1 IHRESEACH
10 TRLGVIRSDQA
21 RSSRADQVS
30 QLNLSQAGVRTG
42 LQQLNGPQLV
52 QLLAALA
59 HVGRYEPALFH
70 SACLQLE
77 RHLGVKKSESTTTSW
92 SNRFLGL
99 LTGRMGPTQQHSPL
113 DLDQQLGGGPSP
125 ASLTLP
131 DLGKLAAAL
140 LVSGHT
146 GHTWHGGHTQWSH
159 HSMKGGPCEDL
170 MVGVVRQATGL
181 LLARVAAMQ
190 QQQPP
195 KQQQQAEQQQR
206 QQRPNATAD
215 CQLHQLQPWQRQG
228 QAAGQQHQH

>member
-1 IHRESEACH
+1 MDVAGVTPSPLRCGGSEGGGQLAP
-10 TRLGVIRSDQA
+10 SQA
-21 RSSRADQVS
+21 V
-30 QLNLSQAGVRTG
+30 QAGVRTG

-59 HVGRYEPALFH
+59 HVGRYEPSLFH

-113 DLDQQLGGGPSP
+113 DLDQQLGGGPPP

-146 GHTWHGGHTQWSH
+146 AASAAAVAASGSGCGAAAPTQWEVDW
-159 HSMKGGPCEDL
+159 G
-170 MVGVVRQATGL
+170 A
-181 LLARVAAMQ
+181 
-190 QQQPP
+190 
-195 KQQQQAEQQQR
+195 
-206 QQRPNATAD
+206 
-215 CQLHQLQPWQRQG
+215 
-228 QAAGQQHQH
+228 